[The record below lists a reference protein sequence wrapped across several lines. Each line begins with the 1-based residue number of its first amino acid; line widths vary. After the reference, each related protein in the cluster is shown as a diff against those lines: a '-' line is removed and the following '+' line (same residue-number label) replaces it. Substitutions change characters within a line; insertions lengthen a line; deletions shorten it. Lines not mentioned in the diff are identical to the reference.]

1 MLDRSNIEGLKL
13 IRCCRVNGWLQ
24 CFVSID
30 AGLYH
35 LSVSHPRRY
44 PTWDE
49 IKALRYSL
57 LPDEK
62 TFAILFPPM
71 AQYVNL
77 HPNCFHLHEVPEMH
91 ESQPLSIFTSSFEAA
106 KMDIITKTQPK

>member
-1 MLDRSNIEGLKL
+1 MNLEIKYEAWPDNLMKMAQAQGCKLVRSCKI
-13 IRCCRVNGWLQ
+13 NGWMTCLIT
-24 CFVSID
+24 VD
-30 AGLYH
+30 AGLWH
-35 LSVSHPRRY
+35 MSLSHPTRY

-49 IKALRYSL
+49 IKAVRYQL

-77 HPNCFHLHEVPEMH
+77 HPNCFHLHEVPELH
-91 ESQPLSIFTSSFEAA
+91 ER
-106 KMDIITKTQPK
+106 

>member
-1 MLDRSNIEGLKL
+1 MNLLLKDIPWPAMMKEAADTPLSGLIL
-13 IRCCRVNGWLQ
+13 IRCCMANGWLQ
-24 CFVSID
+24 CFVTID

-49 IKALRYSL
+49 IKALRYAL
-57 LPDEK
+57 LPDDK

-71 AQYVNL
+71 AQYVNV
-77 HPNCFHLHEVPEMH
+77 HSNCFHLHEVPELH
-91 ESQPLSIFTSSFEAA
+91 ESPVLVSPFT
-106 KMDIITKTQPK
+106 